1 MKSLEAWYNA
11 VQHSLLIL
19 FKKIRKNYWIA
30 LDKTELVCYH
40 SNTVDRLLDLSIIFC
55 ETPIAYVHK
64 PIGKPM
70 CKRTHP
76 AIYGGRIEAN

>member
-1 MKSLEAWYNA
+1 MEARYNA

-30 LDKTELVCYH
+30 LDKTELACYH
-40 SNTVDRLLDLSIIFC
+40 SNIVNRLLDLSHIFR
-55 ETPIAYVHK
+55 ETLIVHEHK